1 MFKVPIIPPDLRHEE
16 TITQAAYA
24 LDCLQKTISTIFGRI
39 DKRIEKN
46 NVKVNELQERIKKSQ
61 EKINS
66 LQGTRKAIH
75 IYAPA
80 RFPATNIFRDLPVT
94 FDVDDKA
101 ELNSDSE
108 PIKNYQIQSKI
119 EANLPNVNEKLIFF
133 HVRENTAKL
142 ADNFVEKERC
152 SIKQNQNLGSMPSDL
167 RSIPSVLLFNT
178 DYSVYN
184 LKEYDDETD
193 AWKRVKLFKGKRQ
206 QQIHNQQ
213 NAIKQILEPAP
224 HSLANRRN
232 EKLTP
237 SGGLKYTPKLSEAPE
252 LDLPLDLPD
261 LPGIADDLRYESQEA
276 KQKIAPSLALAVEN
290 LPELSDLM
298 KDNDKS
304 DANNDTA
311 KGTSDVSVPPP
322 PPPPPLPATNTA
334 ITSAPPPPPP
344 PPPVLQEQSSRAY
357 TDQINKAKTHSTQPG
372 SDTRSELMAAIR
384 NAGGIGKAHLRSTA
398 AAPVARN
405 NKDDVDNTN
414 SNTIVAKTSNSRTS
428 QGGDLM
434 ADLHNKLLMRRKG
447 ISGLKD
453 NTENSNKN
461 INTNNNVA
469 NTPSGNPVI
478 SRLSSLIPPPPVGAK
493 GRSQHTAATSEEDED
508 DSNDTDWVD

>member
-1 MFKVPIIPPDLRHEE
+1 MFKVPVIPPDLRHEE

-24 LDCLQKTISTIFGRI
+24 LDCLQKTISTIFSRI

-80 RFPATNIFRDLPVT
+80 RFPATNIFKDLPVT
-94 FDVDDKA
+94 FDVDEESVLKSVA
-101 ELNSDSE
+101 ESN
-108 PIKNYQIQSKI
+108 KNYQIQSKV
-119 EANLPNVNEKLIFF
+119 ETNLPNVNEKLIFF
-133 HVRENTAKL
+133 HVRENTSKV
-142 ADNFVEKERC
+142 ADSFVAKERC
-152 SIKQNQNLGSMPSDL
+152 GIKQNQNLGNMPSNL

-178 DYSVYN
+178 DYSVYD
-184 LKEYDDETD
+184 LKENDGESDS
-193 AWKRVKLFKGKRQ
+193 WKRLKLFKGKRQ
-206 QQIHNQQ
+206 QQSHNQQ
-213 NAIKQILEPAP
+213 NTIKQILEPAP
-224 HSLANRRN
+224 HSLAHRRS

-276 KQKIAPSLALAVEN
+276 KQKIAPSLALVVEN
-290 LPELSDLM
+290 LPELSDLL
-298 KDNDKS
+298 KDNSNIESNNEKS
-304 DANNDTA
+304 KKPIEETI
-311 KGTSDVSVPPP
+311 PPP

-334 ITSAPPPPPP
+334 VTTTPPPPPP
-344 PPPVLQEQSSRAY
+344 PPPALQQQPSQASI
-357 TDQINKAKTHSTQPG
+357 DVNNKAKTHSNQTNA
-372 SDTRSELMAAIR
+372 DNRSELMAAIR
-384 NAGGIGKAHLRSTA
+384 NAGGIGKAHLRRTA

-405 NKDDVDNTN
+405 NNDDIDDSN
-414 SNTIVAKTSNSRTS
+414 SNNTVVKTPNSRSS

-453 NTENSNKN
+453 NTDNASKN
-461 INTNNNVA
+461 VNANNNVTH
-469 NTPSGNPVI
+469 TPSGNPVI
-478 SRLSSLIPPPPVGAK
+478 SRLSSLIPPPPVGHKSRAH
-493 GRSQHTAATSEEDED
+493 HTANTSEEDED